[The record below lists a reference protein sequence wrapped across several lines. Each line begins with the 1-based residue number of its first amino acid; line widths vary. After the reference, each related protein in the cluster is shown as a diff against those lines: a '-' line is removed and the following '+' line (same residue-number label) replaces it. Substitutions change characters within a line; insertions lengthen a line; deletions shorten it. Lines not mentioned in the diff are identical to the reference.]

1 MKVTMKLKVLGAA
14 SFSLVA
20 LTLFPASAIACT
32 CVILNDT
39 CRPLATATAIFEATV
54 ESIQFAAP
62 SKTTGNFM
70 AGAASSTMLSNQVRL
85 ISVRDLKLWRGA
97 APKTI
102 VTALDSAA
110 CGYDFKIGTRYLI
123 VGERDGDDTVVVTRC
138 GLTRP
143 LTEAQGLLNYLDN
156 ATRTSVWPMMVW
168 GEVKRASRWTDF
180 EREYVPVSAARVTL
194 KGPVERS
201 VVTGQDGR
209 YVATDLQPGRYSIIL
224 TPPPGAPELLADRRL
239 EEVTLAAEPARACS
253 EIDLFFSIASE
264 ISGVVTDELGVPQ
277 RGVFLSL
284 RLADQRDL
292 SRGAAGQGYTTDKD
306 GRYRFNNLPP
316 GRYQMFLN
324 PESLPGTPGAPIIV
338 LALGEKITLEPLR
351 IRR

>member
-1 MKVTMKLKVLGAA
+1 MNVIMQLKVLGAA
-14 SFSLVA
+14 SFSLA
-20 LTLFPASAIACT
+20 TLTLFPSSALACT

-39 CRPLATATAIFEATV
+39 CRPLATARAVFEATV
-54 ESIQFAAP
+54 ESVQFAVP
-62 SKTTGNFM
+62 STTTGNLM

-85 ISVRDLKLWRGA
+85 INVRELKLWRGS
-97 APKTI
+97 APKMI
-102 VTALDSAA
+102 VTAADGAA
-110 CGYDFKIGTRYLI
+110 CGYDFKVGTRYLI
-123 VGERDGDDTVVVTRC
+123 VGEQDGDGTVVVTRC

-143 LTEAQGLLNYLDN
+143 LTEAQGLLAYLER

-168 GEVKRASRWTDF
+168 GEVKRPSRWTDF

-224 TPPPGAPELLADRRL
+224 SPPPGAPELLADRRL
-239 EEVTLAAEPARACS
+239 EEVTLAAEPAKACS
-253 EIDLFFSIASE
+253 EIDLFLSIASE

-277 RGVFLSL
+277 RGVFVSL

-292 SRGAAGQGYTTDKD
+292 SRGAAGLGYTTDKD
-306 GRYRFNNLPP
+306 GRYRFSNLPP
-316 GRYQMFLN
+316 GRYQVFLN
-324 PESLPGTPGAPIIV
+324 PESMPGSPDAPVIV
-338 LALGEKITLEPLR
+338 LTLGEKIALEPRR